1 MNADNLRLFGLA
13 VALLLAAPAARAQE
27 ADSTFTTR
35 VSGRIVGAPEDIK
48 CSGPV
53 KLSIMVQRDPDRAQ
67 ANAIVT
73 VDTTDLKCMGVRTK
87 TSYVNSGHSI
97 LTRLLSSTD
106 VTETSI
112 AVYPD
117 TSDGHMNARSA
128 LLSLNLS
135 YNVANG
141 ALRHASVALSNT
153 RRTHSPN
160 HKL

>member
-1 MNADNLRLFGLA
+1 MNADIFRLFGLT
-13 VALLLAAPAARAQE
+13 VALLLAVPAARAQE
-27 ADSTFTTR
+27 AESTFKTR
-35 VSGRIVGAPEDIK
+35 VSGKLVGAPEDIK

-53 KLSIMVQRDPDRAQ
+53 KLSVMVQNDPGKQ

-73 VDTTDLKCMGVRTK
+73 VDTQDLKCRGVRTK
-87 TSYVNSGHSI
+87 TAYVNSGHSI

-117 TSDGHMNARSA
+117 TSDGHLNARSA
-128 LLSLNLS
+128 LLSLKLS

-141 ALRHASVALSNT
+141 ALRYASVTLSNT
-153 RRTHSPN
+153 RPTRSPD
-160 HKL
+160 HKF

>member
-1 MNADNLRLFGLA
+1 MNADIFRLFGLA
-13 VALLLAAPAARAQE
+13 VVLLLAVPAARAQE
-27 ADSTFTTR
+27 AESTFKTR
-35 VSGRIVGAPEDIK
+35 VSGRLVGAPEDIK

-53 KLSIMVQRDPDRAQ
+53 KLSVMVQRDPGAE

-73 VDTTDLKCMGVRTK
+73 VDTQDLKCRGVRTK

-117 TSDGHMNARSA
+117 TSDGHLNARSA
-128 LLSLNLS
+128 LLSLKLS
-135 YNVANG
+135 YDVATG
-141 ALRHASVALSNT
+141 ALRDASVALSNT
-153 RRTHSPN
+153 RPTRSPH

>member
-1 MNADNLRLFGLA
+1 MNADIFRLFGLA
-13 VALLLAAPAARAQE
+13 VVLLLAVPAARAQE
-27 ADSTFTTR
+27 AESTFKTR
-35 VSGRIVGAPEDIK
+35 VSGRLVGAPEDIK

-53 KLSIMVQRDPDRAQ
+53 KLSVMVQRDPGAE

-73 VDTTDLKCMGVRTK
+73 VDTQDLKCRGVRTK
-87 TSYVNSGHSI
+87 TSYVNSGHAI

-117 TSDGHMNARSA
+117 TSDGHLNARSA
-128 LLSLNLS
+128 LLSLKLS
-135 YNVANG
+135 YDVATG
-141 ALRHASVALSNT
+141 ALRDASVALSNT
-153 RRTHSPN
+153 RPTRSPH

>member
-1 MNADNLRLFGLA
+1 MNADIFRLFGLA
-13 VALLLAAPAARAQE
+13 VALLLAAPAARALE
-27 ADSTFTTR
+27 ADSTFTTH
-35 VSGRIVGAPEDIK
+35 VSGKILGAPEDIK

-53 KLSIMVQRDPDRAQ
+53 KLSVMVQNDPGKQ

-73 VDTTDLKCMGVRTK
+73 VDATDLKCRGLRTK
-87 TSYVNSGHSI
+87 TSYVNSGHAI

-106 VTETSI
+106 ATETSI

-117 TSDGHMNARSA
+117 TGDGHLNARSA
-128 LLSLNLS
+128 LLSLKLS
-135 YNVANG
+135 YDVATG

-153 RRTHSPN
+153 RPTRSPN

>member
-1 MNADNLRLFGLA
+1 MKADIFHLFGLA
-13 VALLLAAPAARAQE
+13 VALFLAAPAARAQD
-27 ADSTFTTR
+27 ADSTFKTH
-35 VSGRIVGAPEDIK
+35 VSGTLVGAPENVR

-53 KLSIMVQRDPDRAQ
+53 KLSVMVQSNPGAQ

-73 VDTTDLKCMGVRTK
+73 VDTQDLKCTGVRTK

-117 TSDGHMNARSA
+117 TSDGHLNARSA
-128 LLSLNLS
+128 LLSLKLS

-141 ALRHASVALSNT
+141 ALRHASVTLSNT
-153 RRTHSPN
+153 RPTRSPD

>member
-1 MNADNLRLFGLA
+1 MNADLFRLFGLA

-27 ADSTFTTR
+27 ADSTFTTH
-35 VSGRIVGAPEDIK
+35 VSGTIVGAPENVR

-53 KLSIMVQRDPDRAQ
+53 KLSVMVQYDPVAPT
-67 ANAIVT
+67 NAIVT
-73 VDTTDLKCMGVRTK
+73 VDTQDLKCRGVKTRTP
-87 TSYVNSGHSI
+87 YVNSGHAI
-97 LTRLLSSTD
+97 LTRHLLPTD

-128 LLSLNLS
+128 LLSLKLS

-141 ALRHASVALSNT
+141 ALRDASVTLSNT
-153 RRTHSPN
+153 RRTRSPDQ
-160 HKL
+160 KL